1 MTSYKKILNLID
13 SKNKKYL
20 LFLVF
25 LSCISVILET
35 FSIAVVIPLVSIII
49 QPDFLLKY
57 KGTKFDQ
64 IIPDFFYDVTHGQL
78 MIMFLIL
85 FGVTFLLKNIYLLIN
100 DYFVASFSNKLKAN
114 LTNRLLDR
122 YLFQDYLFHVNKKY
136 SNFLASLTTEAAFL
150 VNGII
155 NPLIVLF
162 TEILLILLLVFI
174 IIIFQLYKVILVFG
188 IFFLM
193 GFLLIKVIK
202 KFSVL
207 WGKLREQEE
216 KIRLE
221 SLNKLLSGI
230 RDVILIGKKK
240 NLLEKF
246 SFSEKN
252 IAKYNIKNNLLLKT
266 PKYVFETMGVFGL
279 VISIIILKKTG
290 SSTFEILTVASF
302 FVATSY
308 RAIPS
313 INKILQCYQT
323 IKYYFPVVDLLN
335 NELSLSDKVSFSD
348 EKINFKNELRLEN
361 ISFKY
366 PNTENN
372 VLEDVNLFIKKGS
385 ITGIIGTTGSG
396 KSTLIDLI
404 SGLIKYNKGKM
415 YVDGIELDTFAKIRN
430 WQNTISY
437 VSQNTYLMDDTIK
450 NNIGFGLVSS
460 EIDKNLINKSI
471 QNSQLDDFI
480 NTLPNKIN
488 TYVGERGVSLSGG
501 QIQRIGIAR
510 AIYRNSDFLILDEIT
525 SSLDKDTE
533 TKIMQ
538 KITNNVNNQ
547 TILVVTHNSDL
558 LKYCDD
564 VYKIE
569 NKKLIKLE
577 NN

>member
-13 SKNKKYL
+13 AKNKKNL

-25 LSCISVILET
+25 LSCVSVVLET
-35 FSIAVVIPLVSIII
+35 LSIAVVIPLVSIII
-49 QPDFLLKY
+49 QPDFLLEY

-64 IIPDFFYDVTHGQL
+64 IIPDFFYDITHGQL

-85 FGVTFLLKNIYLLIN
+85 FGLTFLLKNIYLLIN

-136 SNFLASLTTEAAFL
+136 SNFLASLTTEASFL
-150 VNGII
+150 VNGIL
-155 NPLIVLF
+155 NPLIILF
-162 TEILLILLLVFI
+162 TEILLILMLVLI

-193 GFLLIKVIK
+193 GLLLIKVIK

-246 SFSEKN
+246 SISEKN

-313 INKILQCYQT
+313 INKILSCYQT

-366 PNTENN
+366 PKTENN

-385 ITGIIGTTGSG
+385 ITGIVGTTGSG

-450 NNIGFGLVSS
+450 NNIGFGLDSS
-460 EIDKNLINKSI
+460 EIDENLINKSI
-471 QNSQLDDFI
+471 QNSQLDNFI

-510 AIYRNSDFLILDEIT
+510 AMYRNSDFLILDEIT

-533 TKIMQ
+533 TKIIQ
-538 KITNNVNNQ
+538 KITNNVKNQ
-547 TILVVTHNSDL
+547 TILIVTHNSDL
-558 LKYCDD
+558 LKYCDA

-569 NKKLIKLE
+569 NKKLIKSK
-577 NN
+577 